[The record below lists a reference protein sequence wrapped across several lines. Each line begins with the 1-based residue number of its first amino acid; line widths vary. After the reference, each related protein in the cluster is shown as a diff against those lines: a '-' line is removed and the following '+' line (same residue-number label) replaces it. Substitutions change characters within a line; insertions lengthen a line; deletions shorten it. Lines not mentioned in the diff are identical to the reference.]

1 MESSTFKA
9 LVEKTKARSD
19 KDLIETIWYRTVR
32 KVADFKDDAE
42 DSKRFVTRI
51 EEHVNKIFFYNKATT
66 VKNEDEL
73 TFMDKKELLD
83 LWILYVVESDTFDF
97 GKYETER
104 VLKGPMFFRI
114 LAEYFETG
122 IVFTWNKLVAT
133 YNFFKR
139 ETDSKETA
147 IIRAYS
153 NVWQYL
159 SHYIKIL

>member
-104 VLKGPMFFRI
+104 VLKKPLITWAISTRSQCSATKISWRGCLKGPPFGGPEVILWKKNVTSQLLLSQRI
-114 LAEYFETG
+114 
-122 IVFTWNKLVAT
+122 
-133 YNFFKR
+133 
-139 ETDSKETA
+139 
-147 IIRAYS
+147 
-153 NVWQYL
+153 
-159 SHYIKIL
+159 